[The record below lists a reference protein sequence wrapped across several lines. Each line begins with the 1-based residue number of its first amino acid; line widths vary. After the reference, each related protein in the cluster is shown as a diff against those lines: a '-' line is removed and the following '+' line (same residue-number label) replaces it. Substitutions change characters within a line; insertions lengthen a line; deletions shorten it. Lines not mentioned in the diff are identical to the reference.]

1 MSGPDRTD
9 RFPSIPSLFVFD
21 FNRTMT
27 DSFRFAQIS
36 QAICG
41 KDVLKHM
48 TDEMKTVE
56 NGGITSPEGFTAGA
70 VNAGIRS
77 DRSDMA
83 LLLSETDASTAG
95 VFTTNRVFAAPVAL
109 CRKTLSHGKARAI
122 LINSGNANAC
132 TGTQGMDDA
141 QKMATLTASEL
152 GVSKE
157 SVFVC
162 STGTIGI
169 PLPMDKIEA
178 GIPLA
183 AAALSAKGGHDAA
196 CAIMT
201 TDTVP
206 KETAVSIHIDGHTVH
221 IGGMAKGSGMI
232 EPNMATMLAFI
243 TTDAL
248 VPSSALQSCLSD
260 CVSRTF
266 NTITVDGDQSTNDTV
281 LLLANGAAGNAPLT
295 PDHPQWKTFT
305 EAVEQV
311 CMTLARAIVKDGE
324 GATKLVSITVQNA
337 ATHAEATAAAKAI
350 ANSLLCKTAWF
361 GGDPNWGRVIA
372 AVGYSGA
379 EVQQDQ
385 IDIQF
390 SGLPAVTGG
399 QLSPETSLEALA
411 AVYARDA
418 FEITVDL
425 HIGNGSATVLTC
437 DCSYDYVRINA
448 DYMT

>member
-1 MSGPDRTD
+1 MD
-9 RFPSIPSLFVFD
+9 
-21 FNRTMT
+21 
-27 DSFRFAQIS
+27 DSFRFAQIM
-36 QAICG
+36 QAISEE
-41 KDVLKHM
+41 DTQNRM
-48 TDEMKTVE
+48 TDIVKTVE
-56 NGGITSPEGFTAGA
+56 KGGVTTPEGFTASA

-77 DRSDMA
+77 SRPDMA
-83 LLLSETDASTAG
+83 LLLSENDAASAG

-109 CRKTLSHGKARAI
+109 CRETLSHGNAHAI
-122 LINSGNANAC
+122 IVNSGNANAC
-132 TGTQGMDDA
+132 TGAQGMRDA
-141 QKMATLTASEL
+141 QKMVSIAASEL
-152 GVSKE
+152 GVPEE
-157 SVFVC
+157 SIFVC

-183 AAALSAKGGHDAA
+183 AAALNAEGGHDAA

-206 KETAVSIHIDGHTVH
+206 KETAVSMNIDGQTIH

-248 VPSSALQSCLSD
+248 VEPEALQACLSD

-266 NTITVDGDQSTNDTV
+266 NAITVDGDQSTNDTV
-281 LLLANGAAGNAPLT
+281 LLLANGMAGNHPLS
-295 PDHPQWKTFT
+295 PDHPQWKTFAT
-305 EAVEQV
+305 AVEQV

-324 GATKLVSITVQNA
+324 GATKLVSVTVRNA
-337 ATHAEATAAAKAI
+337 ASDDDAAKAAKAI

-379 EVQQDQ
+379 DVQQDS
-385 IDIQF
+385 IDIRF
-390 SGLPAVTGG
+390 SGLSAVAGG
-399 QLSPETSLEALA
+399 QLSPDTSLEALA
-411 AVYARDA
+411 AVYAQDE

-425 HIGNGSATVLTC
+425 HIGDGSATVLTC